1 MGKKINKCCFIKI
14 QTYYRVK
21 KTKNNQKTKKTL
33 TDFLSGPGAKV
44 CTPNTGGP
52 GLIPGQ
58 GTSSHML

>member
-1 MGKKINKCCFIKI
+1 MLFHKNTNLL
-14 QTYYRVK
+14 QSK